1 MTGVRTGHSF
11 ADAVAL
17 GWLGSQPIGSVK
29 ASATNR
35 VARTWGWNPP
45 SRGSSAPGMADRRL
59 HSKERQSAITVNRAE
74 TAGVTRAVTESVT
87 ATACNSSVTEPVTD
101 PVTDPVTRV
110 APFSVRNAA

>member
-17 GWLGSQPIGSVK
+17 GWLGSQPIGSVN

-59 HSKERQSAITVNRAE
+59 HSKDRQSAITVNRAE
-74 TAGVTRAVTESVT
+74 TAGCYTRCYRVCYGDGCVT
-87 ATACNSSVTEPVTD
+87 AVLRSLLPILLHV
-101 PVTDPVTRV
+101 
-110 APFSVRNAA
+110 